1 MSAVRRPELTALVG
15 TFARVLLAAGG
26 NATLKAD
33 ALAAATCRQGETRL
47 GCRTGRCFA
56 ISFGDDFV
64 AHLVFQEKKVETP
77 YLNIFFLTTLRP
89 PHRWNSFRLRSFY

>member
-1 MSAVRRPELTALVG
+1 MSAVRLPELTALAG
-15 TFARVLLAAGG
+15 TLAGVLLATGG

-33 ALAAATCRQGETRL
+33 ALAAAAGRQCETRL

-64 AHLVFQEKKVETP
+64 AHLVFQEK
-77 YLNIFFLTTLRP
+77 
-89 PHRWNSFRLRSFY
+89 